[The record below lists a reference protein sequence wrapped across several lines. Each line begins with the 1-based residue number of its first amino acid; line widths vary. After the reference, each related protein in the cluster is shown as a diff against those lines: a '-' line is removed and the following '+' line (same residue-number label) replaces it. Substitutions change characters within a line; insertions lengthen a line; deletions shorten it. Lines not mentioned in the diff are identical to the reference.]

1 MPSYLQQI
9 ASRFENLE
17 PDKAR
22 ELLRIDAAYIRFG
35 LSDGVFGDPR
45 DGAANRLLRHLPRM
59 ARMRHFRL
67 YRIGIGERADG
78 AYTHQAVAL
87 LDAQQLPTPGNTL
100 AVLDPTGS
108 VAIQATAREY
118 DFHQYSFEAWQQGL
132 QRHHGRGCALLANHP
147 TPHRPS
153 LEPLFLNLPPALVSR
168 LYR

>member
-67 YRIGIGERADG
+67 
-78 AYTHQAVAL
+78 
-87 LDAQQLPTPGNTL
+87 
-100 AVLDPTGS
+100 
-108 VAIQATAREY
+108 
-118 DFHQYSFEAWQQGL
+118 
-132 QRHHGRGCALLANHP
+132 
-147 TPHRPS
+147 
-153 LEPLFLNLPPALVSR
+153 
-168 LYR
+168 

>member
-100 AVLDPTGS
+100 AVLDPTGN
-108 VAIQATAREY
+108 ATTQATVREH
-118 DFHQYSFEAWQQGL
+118 DCHQYSFETWQDLQGYY
-132 QRHHGRGCALLANHP
+132 GRGCALLANHP
-147 TPHRPS
+147 TPLRPS
-153 LEPLFLNLPPALVSR
+153 LEPPLPNLPPAPVSQ

>member
-9 ASRFENLE
+9 ASRFEDLE

-35 LSDGVFGDPR
+35 LSDGVPGDPR

-78 AYTHQAVAL
+78 FYTHQAVAL
-87 LDAQQLPTPGNTL
+87 LDVHQLPTPGNTL

-108 VAIQATAREY
+108 VATHATAREH
-118 DFHQYSFEAWQQGL
+118 DFHQYSFEAWQDL
-132 QRHHGRGCALLANHP
+132 QRHYGRGCALLTHHP
-147 TPHRPS
+147 TPHQPP
-153 LEPLFLNLPPALVSR
+153 LEPPFPNPPPAPVSR
-168 LYR
+168 LCR

>member
-9 ASRFENLE
+9 ASRFEDLE

-35 LSDGVFGDPR
+35 LSNGVPGDPR
-45 DGAANRLLRHLPRM
+45 DSAANRLLRHLPRM

-78 AYTHQAVAL
+78 SYTHQAVAL

-118 DFHQYSFEAWQQGL
+118 DFHQYSFETWQGL

-153 LEPLFLNLPPALVSR
+153 LKPLFPNLPPAPVSR

>member
-9 ASRFENLE
+9 ASRFEDLE

-35 LSDGVFGDPR
+35 LSDGALGDPR
-45 DGAANRLLRHLPRM
+45 DGAANHLLRHLPRM

-78 AYTHQAVAL
+78 SYTHQAVAL

-118 DFHQYSFEAWQQGL
+118 DFHQYSFEAWQGL

-168 LYR
+168 LCR